1 MTCEPVLD
9 VGLSK
14 TGFMDIKTLGLTI
27 PVTARGPLRDISYG
41 VDPKFA
47 LDMAKSLPGT
57 LVNTGKQAG
66 GVTKDA
72 AKGAGG
78 LLRGILGK

>member
-1 MTCEPVLD
+1 
-9 VGLSK
+9 
-14 TGFMDIKTLGLTI
+14 
-27 PVTARGPLRDISYG
+27 
-41 VDPKFA
+41 
-47 LDMAKSLPGT
+47 MAKNLPGT